1 MVKSSRSYL
10 KKAYIV
16 ILLVVFGGIVL
27 QGPISV
33 GLGTLWPQYELLIK
47 SWKEILMS
55 LAGMM
60 VLVLLYRNNKIQILR
75 DPIIFAIGAYGIL
88 HLVMMGY
95 TFTGWSSS
103 LAGLAI
109 DLRYVLYF
117 GLVYIAM
124 LLYPNYRPVFIK
136 VGIVG
141 ALVVLTFALLQVF
154 LLPKDIL
161 KYIGYNVN
169 TISSYL
175 TVDQNQ
181 NYIRINSTLRGPN
194 PLGAYAGLIL
204 ALIVAAI
211 VKLKK
216 PKDKWPLVTVLL
228 AGGIVA
234 LWASYSRSAWIAAVV
249 AVIIILAVAGGKK
262 LSPKILAVVGMSAVL
277 LVGSFLMLG
286 NTKFIS
292 NIFLHENPNGG
303 SSVNSNEGH
312 ISSLQDGLKQ
322 MVSQPLG
329 DGVGSTGSASLYGN
343 NPTIIENQY
352 LFTAHEVGW
361 FGLILFVYIFTLVMM
376 GLWKLRRDW
385 LALGVLAS
393 GVGLALIG
401 LLLPVWVDDT
411 VSIIWWGLAAV
422 VVGSRW
428 YIVDGRGK
436 KHGKH

>member
-10 KKAYIV
+10 KKAYIG
-16 ILLVVFGGIVL
+16 ILLFIFAGIVL

-47 SWKEILMS
+47 SWKEILML
-55 LAGMM
+55 LAGLMA
-60 VLVLLYRNNKIQILR
+60 LVLLHQNKKIQILR